1 MYNCHFNGPVCF
13 LIIFVK
19 HIIIKI
25 LCIYHGKDIDLNTG
39 SFLPSWVSHMTMWCL
54 NLPFGKMVE
63 CNNTNPPNRISWG
76 YAK

>member
-13 LIIFVK
+13 LMIFMQQ
-19 HIIIKI
+19 IIIRV
-25 LCIYHGKDIDLNTG
+25 LFIYHGKDIDLNTD
-39 SFLPSWVSHMTMWCL
+39 SFLQSWVSHMTMWCL